1 MDVKKI
7 KGEKNMSSIQ
17 KVEKIRKKF
26 LPKEEDKLQ
35 KLTALNKKVHR
46 PVRIFAYILGTIGS
60 LILGIGMCL
69 AMKVIGANL
78 SFVMPLGIG
87 VGALGILIVSINYPI
102 YKKLLE
108 NRKKLYSSQI
118 IEISD
123 SLLNK

>member
-1 MDVKKI
+1 
-7 KGEKNMSSIQ
+7 MSNNQ
-17 KVEKIRKKF
+17 KAEKIRKAY

-46 PVRIFAYILGTIGS
+46 PIKMLAYIIGTIGS

-69 AMKVIGANL
+69 SMKVIGANL

-87 VGALGILIVSINYPI
+87 VGVLGILIVSINYPI

-108 NRKKLYSSQI
+108 NRKKLYSCQI

>member
-1 MDVKKI
+1 MGVKKI

-46 PVRIFAYILGTIGS
+46 PVRMFAYILGTIGS